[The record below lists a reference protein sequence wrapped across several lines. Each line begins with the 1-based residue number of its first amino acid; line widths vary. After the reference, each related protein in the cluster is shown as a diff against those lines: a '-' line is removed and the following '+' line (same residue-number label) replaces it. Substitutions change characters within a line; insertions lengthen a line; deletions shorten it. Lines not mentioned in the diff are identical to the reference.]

1 MEALRNLRKG
11 VFDLAR
17 HKCVGM
23 LLEDAQTRR
32 RAEIDSLAAIDNTWI
47 SLRVRKRATASSV
60 AMICDVH
67 F

>member
-1 MEALRNLRKG
+1 
-11 VFDLAR
+11 
-17 HKCVGM
+17 M